1 MDTPAIRSK
10 ILRSGQVD
18 WRRFSFLQPDSFK
31 ALSKTAYEKLRAS
44 ILENGFVESF
54 KVWES
59 GKKLYCL
66 DGYHRCR
73 VLADLEAEGR
83 AVPET
88 FHADF
93 LECTSKKDAA
103 KLVLIYSSIYADI
116 TDEGLYEFAETLGVD
131 LAAVAAEI
139 DLPSLDIDKFL
150 KGWGKDDGDGD
161 GEKAEG
167 TASFNYESQFGVIVP
182 CESEEHQ
189 KTVFDHL
196 TSLGYSPRVVAV

>member
-66 DGYHRCR
+66 DGYHRCK
-73 VLADLEAEGR
+73 VLADLEAEGH

-93 LECTSKKDAA
+93 LDCTSKKDAA
-103 KLVLIYSSIYADI
+103 KLVLIYSSVYADV

-131 LAAVAAEI
+131 LAAIAAEI

-150 KGWGKDDGDGD
+150 AGWGKED
-161 GEKAEG
+161 GEEETAEG
-167 TASFNYESQFGVIVP
+167 TTEFNYASQFGVIVP

-189 KTVFDHL
+189 KKVFDHL
-196 TSLGYSPRVVAV
+196 TSLGYTPRVVAV